1 MTVLFEAQCPFQ
13 RPPSKHE
20 FTPHK
25 SISAKVE
32 RRERGVD
39 AQCLCQRP
47 PPAPPQAIHADVE
60 RRNRGVEAQCLCQ
73 RPPSAIS
80 QAAAV
85 EAQHN
90 HLAPRAQALQLVL
103 KPSAVGELN
112 SAPLLHNRICLF
124 YGSAHRLRRLA
135 QRNGPARGQHLVTD
149 QRSASGSCCA
159 AI

>member
-20 FTPHK
+20 FTLHK

-39 AQCLCQRP
+39 
-47 PPAPPQAIHADVE
+47 
-60 RRNRGVEAQCLCQ
+60 AQCLCQ

-149 QRSASGSCCA
+149 QRSASGQLLRGHLKQT
-159 AI
+159 